1 MVTSRSF
8 RSTRRTGFTLIELLI
23 VVTMISIIL
32 GFAVWKID
40 IARYQINGDQ
50 QVVGSAL
57 IASQRQ
63 AIAKQHNVIVVFD
76 QANSVMRIISD
87 DNNNGRSDAGEAVRS
102 IALGDRV
109 RYGLGYAPAMPWGSG
124 AISFTGTDG
133 ASGLPAVTFY
143 RNGSAS
149 ESKGVYLCSTRALV
163 DAKYVSDV
171 RAIHV
176 ERATGRAEWFHYD
189 GSTWVRG
196 F

>member
-1 MVTSRSF
+1 MSYAS
-8 RSTRRTGFTLIELLI
+8 RRTNRIGFTLIELL
-23 VVTMISIIL
+23 VVLAMISIIL
-32 GFAVWKID
+32 GFAMWKID
-40 IARYQINGDQ
+40 IAKYQINGDE

-63 AIAKQHNVIVVFD
+63 AIAKQHNVMVIFD
-76 QANSVMRIISD
+76 ANNSVMRILSD
-87 DNNNGRSDAGEAVRS
+87 DNNNGRADPGEAIRS

-109 RYGLGYAPAMPWGSG
+109 KYGLGYAPAMSWGTTP
-124 AISFTGTDG
+124 ISFTGTEG
-133 ASGLPAVTFY
+133 ASGLPALTFY

-149 ESKGVYLCSTRALV
+149 ESKGVYLSSTRALT
-163 DAKYVSDV
+163 DAKYSSDV

-176 ERATGRAEWFHYD
+176 ERATGRPEWYHYN

>member
-1 MVTSRSF
+1 MSTLRAVRP
-8 RSTRRTGFTLIELLI
+8 TRRTAFTLIELLI
-23 VVTMISIIL
+23 VVTLIGIIL

-76 QANSVMRIISD
+76 NAHSVMRIISD
-87 DNNNGRSDAGEAVRS
+87 NNNDGRLNAGEAVRS
-102 IALGDRV
+102 IALGERV
-109 RYGLGYAPAMPWGSG
+109 RYGLGYATAMPWGSSP
-124 AISFTGTDG
+124 ISFTGTEG
-133 ASGLPAVTFY
+133 SSGLPAVTFY

-149 ESKGVYLCSTRALV
+149 ESKGVYLCSTRALT
-163 DAKYVSDV
+163 DAAYAKDV